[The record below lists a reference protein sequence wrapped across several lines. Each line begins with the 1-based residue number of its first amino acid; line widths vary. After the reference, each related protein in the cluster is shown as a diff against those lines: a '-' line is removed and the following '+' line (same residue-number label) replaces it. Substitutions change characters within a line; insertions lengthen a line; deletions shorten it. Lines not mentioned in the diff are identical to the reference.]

1 MRDHPPMEIIT
12 LTRAITGAWSMDTG
26 NVGAHNLGPTEMLD
40 ALAAHIMPAPKQM
53 TVEEVVHRAMNDDPL
68 ATIEDLP
75 EGTLLMDLLIA
86 MAAEADD
93 DDKSDDD
100 KSDDDESDD
109 AYDAEPMGP
118 YVARYLRERAM
129 EMALSAGRSNHTDD
143 LIESARKIAE
153 FLKGG
158 AA

>member
-12 LTRAITGAWSMDTG
+12 LTRAINGAWSMDTG
-26 NVGAHNLGPTEMLD
+26 NVGAHNLGPTELLD

-53 TVEEVVHRAMNDDPL
+53 TVEEVVHRAMNYDPL

-75 EGTLLMDLLIA
+75 EGTLLTDLLIA

-93 DDKSDDD
+93 G
-100 KSDDDESDD
+100 DESEG
-109 AYDAEPMGP
+109 AEPVGP
-118 YVARYLRERAM
+118 YAARNLRERAL
-129 EMALSAGRSNHTDD
+129 EMALKAFENDPD
-143 LIESARKIAE
+143 IAIIAFAQQIESY
-153 FLKGG
+153 LKGG